1 MSSLDNHPLWCSRH
15 GFTDVIRPGNTGV
28 ASVRK
33 ENCPW
38 CRAEK
43 AEAALATARETAVR
57 EFAEWLER
65 SGPGC
70 GMSLYHDMVGRGEET
85 QVSFEEAAARFLAET
100 GKEPK

>member
-57 EFAEWLER
+57 EFAHRMKNRTTLMR
-65 SGPGC
+65 SIWPII
-70 GMSLYHDMVGRGEET
+70 D
-85 QVSFEEAAARFLAET
+85 FEVEGLLLAE
-100 GKEPK
+100 GKEPR